1 MRNEDGKV
9 LQSVL
14 VTDKNGVIF
23 LKGLANGNYQLIE
36 TKAPNGYRLDN
47 TPVVFTI
54 DSDTTVV
61 NVTKYNVKESQDTP
75 VNPTNKNEGIPTKN
89 NLSNSSKYTI
99 SMAKYNQTNNPKE
112 KKSSVDGK
120 RTYLPK
126 TSEKTNKWLTWIGG
140 GIFLVV
146 SVGIFSLKKK
156 KSSTQTVD
164 DRDR

>member
-1 MRNEDGKV
+1 MGDFGTELLRFYPAKKV
-9 LQSVL
+9 LI
-14 VTDKNGVIF
+14 T
-23 LKGLANGNYQLIE
+23 
-36 TKAPNGYRLDN
+36 TK
-47 TPVVFTI
+47 
-54 DSDTTVV
+54 
-61 NVTKYNVKESQDTP
+61 
-75 VNPTNKNEGIPTKN
+75 
-89 NLSNSSKYTI
+89 
-99 SMAKYNQTNNPKE
+99 
-112 KKSSVDGK
+112 K